1 MDTRRVFALVKK
13 DLKKTIREPA
23 MLFLLILFPV
33 MMTLMFGIS
42 FGSIGGN
49 DRIQYT
55 VGVVD
60 MNAEGP
66 DHHWSH
72 DLLGNL
78 TLNDLLNVKVYS
90 SNGSAQDAL
99 SKGELQAVMVIPANF
114 GTSCNSFVGNPGNTS
129 AWVKATIQLYLD
141 RGSMVATQA
150 IPPIAQ
156 QALAST
162 LVSNRSQVSGL
173 PVTFGSGS
181 LVEVQKRKTFDYMAP
196 GLFAFGTIYL
206 IMSVA
211 QTLTVE
217 RDEGLLRRLSTTP
230 MTATELMTSQVLSNM
245 VLALFQG
252 VLIFMMA
259 FAVGYRPDTGP
270 AGLAMA
276 FLLVSVFS
284 LCCVGCGLITAA
296 LSKSAGAATG
306 ISFLFILPM
315 LFLGTFM
322 TGMSGGGPNM
332 LNRMVPSFYLT
343 DSLTNLFL
351 RGAPISSPLVLT
363 DLAVLTVAS
372 VIVFVLGILAF
383 RKFGTR

>member
-141 RGSMVATQA
+141 RGSMVATHS
-150 IPPIAQ
+150 PPA
-156 QALAST
+156 
-162 LVSNRSQVSGL
+162 
-173 PVTFGSGS
+173 
-181 LVEVQKRKTFDYMAP
+181 Y
-196 GLFAFGTIYL
+196 
-206 IMSVA
+206 
-211 QTLTVE
+211 
-217 RDEGLLRRLSTTP
+217 
-230 MTATELMTSQVLSNM
+230 
-245 VLALFQG
+245 
-252 VLIFMMA
+252 
-259 FAVGYRPDTGP
+259 GP
-270 AGLAMA
+270 
-276 FLLVSVFS
+276 
-284 LCCVGCGLITAA
+284 
-296 LSKSAGAATG
+296 
-306 ISFLFILPM
+306 
-315 LFLGTFM
+315 
-322 TGMSGGGPNM
+322 
-332 LNRMVPSFYLT
+332 
-343 DSLTNLFL
+343 
-351 RGAPISSPLVLT
+351 
-363 DLAVLTVAS
+363 
-372 VIVFVLGILAF
+372 
-383 RKFGTR
+383 

>member
-33 MMTLMFGIS
+33 MMTLMFGFS

-114 GTSCNSFVGNPGNTS
+114 GTSCNSFVSNPGNTS

>member
-1 MDTRRVFALVKK
+1 MDVRRVFALVKK

-23 MLFLLILFPV
+23 LLFLLILFPV

-42 FGSIGGN
+42 FGSFGGN
-49 DRIQYT
+49 EKTQYT
-55 VGVVD
+55 VGLVD

-66 DHHWSH
+66 DHHWSQ
-72 DLLGNL
+72 DLVRNL
-78 TLNDLLNVKVYS
+78 TANDLLRVRTYS

-99 SKGELQAVMVIPANF
+99 SKGDLQAVMVIPANF
-114 GTSCNSFVGNPGNTS
+114 GTSCDSFVGNPGNTS
-129 AWVKATIQLYLD
+129 AWVRTTVQLYLD
-141 RGSMVATQA
+141 KGSMVATQA
-150 IPPIAQ
+150 IPPMAQ
-156 QALAST
+156 QALSST
-162 LVSNRSQVSGL
+162 LVGNRSQATGL
-173 PVTFGSGS
+173 PVSFGSGS

-196 GLFAFGTIYL
+196 GLFAFGAIYL

-211 QTLTVE
+211 QTLTTE

-230 MTATELMTSQVLSNM
+230 MTATELMASQVLSNM

-270 AGLAMA
+270 TGLAMA

-296 LSKSAGAATG
+296 VSKSAGAATG

-343 DSLTNLFL
+343 DSLTDLFL
-351 RGAPISSPLVLT
+351 RGAAITSPPVLT
-363 DLAVLTVAS
+363 DLAVLTITS
-372 VIVFVLGILAF
+372 IIVFVLGVLAF